1 MVASTYVKQGYMHVD
16 RHFTTNK
23 QNVTYHTSVI
33 GAHSETKTIRSLCS
47 FPTQIPVSLHK
58 LVSDRIMNI
67 IKGND
72 PNTTTGLQIFPLSLF
87 KLLLMRSLLAAFLFR
102 D

>member
-1 MVASTYVKQGYMHVD
+1 MVASTYVKRGYMHAI
-16 RHFTTNK
+16 
-23 QNVTYHTSVI
+23 YHTLVT
-33 GAHSETKTIRSLCS
+33 GAHSETKTIRSLFS

-72 PNTTTGLQIFPLSLF
+72 PNTTTGLQIFPLPLFQLSLT
-87 KLLLMRSLLAAFLFR
+87 RSLLAALLFR